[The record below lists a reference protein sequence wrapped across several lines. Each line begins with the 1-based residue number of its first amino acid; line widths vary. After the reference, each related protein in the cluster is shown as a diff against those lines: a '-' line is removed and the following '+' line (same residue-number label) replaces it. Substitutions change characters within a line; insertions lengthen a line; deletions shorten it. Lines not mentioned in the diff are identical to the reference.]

1 MQTQYIAVTQLL
13 SKYFDA
19 LYFSDAQRLS
29 EIFHP
34 DAHYVCVTDGS
45 LQRLT
50 MDQYFPIVSKR
61 PSPASTNQQRK
72 DNIISLE
79 FAGPVT
85 AYARVEC
92 IIGHKFFTDFLT
104 LICING
110 QWQII
115 SKVFHYELKPEASSE
130 NTTHNTQQGEQP
142 CPTSIL
148 K

>member
-1 MQTQYIAVTQLL
+1 MQTQYIAVTKLL

-19 LYFSDAQRLS
+19 LYFSDAQQLS
-29 EIFHP
+29 DIFHP

-50 MDQYFPIVSKR
+50 MEQYFPIVRSR
-61 PSPASTNQQRK
+61 PSPASTNQKRN

-85 AYARVEC
+85 AHAQVEC
-92 IIGHKFFTDFLT
+92 VIGHKFFTDFLT
-104 LICING
+104 LICIND

-130 NTTHNTQQGEQP
+130 NTAHNTQQGEQP